1 MRAGVGYDSLLFG
14 VELLEHE
21 GIWRSR
27 IHRWD
32 QLDYVAP
39 EHDGEECG
47 TDTKGFGDIGGH
59 DRLRSRLE
67 RNHVDRYFRELQ

>member
-1 MRAGVGYDSLLFG
+1 MRVDVGFDSLFFG

-27 IHRWD
+27 IHRWN
-32 QLDYVAP
+32 QLDCVTP

-47 TDTKGFGDIGGH
+47 TDTRGFDDIGG
-59 DRLRSRLE
+59 LIG
-67 RNHVDRYFRELQ
+67 